1 MRNEFDRIKRL
12 PPYVFAEV
20 NNLKAKLRSK
30 GKDIIDFGMGNP
42 DMPTPKHIRQ
52 KLKETVEKPGTG
64 RYSTSKGI
72 NGLRKA
78 QAAYYKRRFDVN
90 LDPENEVTK
99 ARLYGNE
106 NLVKDLIPSID
117 NLFRTLEHQDIEAK
131 TVPAEGISLI
141 VREIISALEKNGIS
155 VIDPKGEEFDPKEHE
170 ALSVSEDDKEKPNIV
185 LEVFQ
190 KGFKFNERVVRPA
203 MVVVNKK

>member
-1 MRNEFDRIKRL
+1 MEKEFDRIKRL

-78 QAAYYKRRFDVN
+78 QVC
-90 LDPENEVTK
+90 L
-99 ARLYGNE
+99 L
-106 NLVKDLIPSID
+106 
-117 NLFRTLEHQDIEAK
+117 QK
-131 TVPAEGISLI
+131 T
-141 VREIISALEKNGIS
+141 
-155 VIDPKGEEFDPKEHE
+155 F
-170 ALSVSEDDKEKPNIV
+170 
-185 LEVFQ
+185 
-190 KGFKFNERVVRPA
+190 
-203 MVVVNKK
+203 